1 MSKTSRWRRVKTTST
16 QQAIQGTG
24 LEQAWRRRFH
34 SHGRWPAD
42 AAHPGSREF
51 RLEGQCDLAFG
62 QLDLGSIQAG
72 HHRNPVIDLEIG
84 SGRLGVRRSLIQRN
98 LDVGS
103 PDSNRRL
110 SRGEG
115 DLPPVGED
123 ARKIAKPTF
132 EHGDDLLPL
141 GLVLAQQLGQ
151 VHSRIGPHQHA
162 PVVPKPHQDLGARSG
177 DQFEDDGRM
186 LVRPHSRVDLRQL
199 LRKDEPQRQQI
210 ITVLKGGLRY
220 LSSILTNR
228 RQVTFTSAQA
238 TIGIRGTDIEIA
250 LDEAAADAKPSGTY
264 LKVNHGIAVMTGL
277 DGTEVELSEGQIAL
291 ALEAELSRAGVRSI
305 RRP

>member
-1 MSKTSRWRRVKTTST
+1 MISV
-16 QQAIQGTG
+16 
-24 LEQAWRRRFH
+24 RF
-34 SHGRWPAD
+34 A
-42 AAHPGSREF
+42 GSRMRAWAGILIGALFLAAATVRAGSVVESLGEAWVE
-51 RLEGQCDLAFG
+51 RGQ
-62 QLDLGSIQAG
+62 QTV
-72 HHRNPVIDLEIG
+72 PV
-84 SGRLGVRRSLIQRN
+84 R
-98 LDVGS
+98 VGTT
-103 PDSNRRL
+103 L
-110 SRGEG
+110 
-115 DLPPVGED
+115 ED
-123 ARKIAKPTF
+123 ADKLITGPGA
-132 EHGDDLLPL
+132 EVLL
-141 GLVLAQQLGQ
+141 
-151 VHSRIGPHQHA
+151 R
-162 PVVPKPHQDLGARSG
+162 
-177 DQFEDDGRM
+177 FEDDGRM
-186 LVRPHSRVDLRQL
+186 LVRPDSRVDLRQL

-305 RRP
+305 RRPSAMRMEAAPPRLFQPGALDSLLR